1 MFHCL
6 QKREKKLMSKI
17 CKNMNVV
24 LKSTKILAKQL
35 INLSQKILEFSL
47 QISHEIL
54 AKNWALNVD
63 FSLSIDQGRE
73 NIT

>member
-1 MFHCL
+1 
-6 QKREKKLMSKI
+6 
-17 CKNMNVV
+17 MNVV